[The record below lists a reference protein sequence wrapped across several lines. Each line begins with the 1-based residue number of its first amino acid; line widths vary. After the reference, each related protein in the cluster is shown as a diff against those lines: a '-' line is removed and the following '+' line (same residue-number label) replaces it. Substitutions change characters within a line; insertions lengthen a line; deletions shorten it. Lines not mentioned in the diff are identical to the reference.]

1 MKTIGLVCQKGGVG
15 KTTLA
20 IHLAYCA
27 QQARRRAVVI
37 DIDPQASASAWNNA
51 RAANGG
57 EPLDIVQ
64 TDIGQLRAALAAAE
78 QRHAELVIIDTP
90 GHGEDIAASVANV
103 ADFVIIPAR
112 PVYYDLASAAQSLVI
127 TRDSGKPFAVLFNHT
142 PHGFT
147 TVDRARS
154 LLEDNKIPVLP
165 NIVRFFAAF
174 CHSAEGST
182 VFEYE
187 PDGSAAADIKALYLH
202 LQRVITK

>member
-27 QQARRRAVVI
+27 QKARRRAVVI
-37 DIDPQASASAWNNA
+37 DIDPQGSAADWNKT
-51 RAANGG
+51 RAANG
-57 EPLDIVQ
+57 EPPLDIIQ
-64 TDIGQLRAALAAAE
+64 ADISQLPAALAAAE
-78 QRHAELVIIDTP
+78 QRHAELTLIDTP
-90 GHGEDIAASVANV
+90 GEGENIAATVAKL
-103 ADFVIIPAR
+103 ADFILIPAR
-112 PVYYDLASAAQSLVI
+112 PVYYDLASAAQSIVI
-127 TRDSGKPFAVLFNHT
+127 TRDSGTPFAVLFNHT

-154 LLEDNKIPVLP
+154 LLEANHIPVLP
-165 NIVRFFAAF
+165 DIIHLCAAF

-187 PDGSAAADIKALYLH
+187 PDGHGATDIKTLYHH
-202 LQRVITK
+202 LQKAMPA

>member
-27 QQARRRAVVI
+27 QKARRRAVVI
-37 DIDPQASASAWNNA
+37 DIDPQGSAASWNKT
-51 RAANGG
+51 RAANGE

-64 TDIGQLRAALAAAE
+64 TDISQLRATLAAAE

-90 GHGEDIAASVANV
+90 GEGENIAATVAKL

-112 PVYYDLASAAQSLVI
+112 PVYYDLASAAQSIVI
-127 TRDSGKPFAVLFNHT
+127 TRDSGTPFAVLFNHT

-147 TVDRARS
+147 TVDRARG
-154 LLEDNKIPVLP
+154 LLEANNIPVLP
-165 NIVRFFAAF
+165 NIVHLYAAF

-187 PDGSAAADIKALYLH
+187 PDGNAVADIKTLYH
-202 LQRVITK
+202 DLQKAITA